1 MSRSGGG
8 KGERQS
14 HRDIESHRTGPKV
27 LVEVVLLRTPEVVL
41 PELLVVCVCV
51 CVRERETDRYRDA
64 MWTRIASGIG
74 LIYRPDLC

>member
-27 LVEVVLLRTPEVVL
+27 LVEVVLLRTREVVL
-41 PELLVVCVCV
+41 PELLVV
-51 CVRERETDRYRDA
+51 RERERERSVPGCDVDTDSK
-64 MWTRIASGIG
+64 W
-74 LIYRPDLC
+74 YRPDLSA